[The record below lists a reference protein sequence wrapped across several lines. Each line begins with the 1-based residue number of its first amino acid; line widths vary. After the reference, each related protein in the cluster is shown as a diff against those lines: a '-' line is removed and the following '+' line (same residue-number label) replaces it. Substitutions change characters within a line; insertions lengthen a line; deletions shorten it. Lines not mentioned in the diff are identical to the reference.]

1 MKSEPIV
8 TVSKCSMIS
17 LINFV
22 LTKIRENF
30 NAHFTSEFS
39 EKLNDKLA
47 HQWSKLALFVELS
60 DFIFSQKRTKM
71 VTKLDPFLPIIF
83 C

>member
-1 MKSEPIV
+1 M
-8 TVSKCSMIS
+8 
-17 LINFV
+17 
-22 LTKIRENF
+22 LTSP
-30 NAHFTSEFS
+30 SEFS